1 MTLESLFAAL
11 HRDGHLPTS
20 QAPQIAFSDLSSPWY
35 TRVLM
40 GFMGWLGGM
49 FVLGFLGALIAALF
63 TNSVLMMII
72 AIGLFAGSFAMYR
85 AMPTNDFGTQF
96 ALAASI
102 CAQVVATVAF
112 GNAVGQRV
120 DPYNVAWFVAAMQI
134 ALVLLMPNALHRLLS
149 TMFAVVALFVA
160 AQKGLLVPALDAVLA
175 VALVLLVR
183 AESTLVAMG
192 RRQLVEPVINGLAIA
207 LLVRGAAH
215 VTIFGEAPW
224 FPFALQTAV
233 VFTMAL
239 VAWVVLNTS
248 RVAMVPRIAAVLAA
262 VVYVVVTW
270 RAPGLIASVLVVLVA
285 FGSGRR
291 ALTAFALVALLAYL
305 STFYY
310 QMHMTLMAKSMVL
323 ALSGASLLVMWW
335 VHRTY
340 FAKEAV

>member
-11 HRDGHLPTS
+11 HRDGHVATS
-20 QAPQIAFSDLSSPWY
+20 EVPQMAFSDLSSPWY

-40 GFMGWLGGM
+40 GFMGWLGGLFM
-49 FVLGFLGALIAALF
+49 LGFLGALIALLY
-63 TNSVLMMII
+63 TNSILMMII

-102 CAQVVATVAF
+102 CAQVVATIAF
-112 GNAVGQRV
+112 SEGLNQSV
-120 DPYNVAWFVAAMQI
+120 DTYNVAWFVALMQI

-160 AQKGLLVPALDAVLA
+160 AQKGLLVPALDVVLA
-175 VALVLLVR
+175 FALVALMR
-183 AESTLVAMG
+183 AESMLVAIG

-224 FPFALQTAV
+224 FPFALQTAA
-233 VFTMAL
+233 VFSVAL

-248 RVAMVPRIAAVLAA
+248 RVATVPRIAAVLAA
-262 VVYVVVTW
+262 LVYVAVTW
-270 RAPGLIASVLVVLVA
+270 RAPGLITSVLVLLVA

-310 QMHMTLMAKSMVL
+310 QKHMTLMAKSMVL

-340 FAKEAV
+340 FAGEAA

>member
-1 MTLESLFAAL
+1 MTLDSLFAAL
-11 HRDGHLPTS
+11 HRDGHVVTS
-20 QAPQIAFSDLSSPWY
+20 EVPQIVFTDSSSPWY

-40 GFMGWLGGM
+40 GFMGWLGGV
-49 FVLGFLGALIAALF
+49 FVLGFLGALIAAFF
-63 TNSVLMMII
+63 TNSVLMMIV

-85 AMPTNDFGTQF
+85 AMPTNDFATQF

-102 CAQVVATVAF
+102 CAQIVATRAF
-112 GNAVGQRV
+112 STALDRSV
-120 DPYNVAWFVAAMQI
+120 DTYNVAWFVALMQI
-134 ALVLLMPNALHRLLS
+134 ALVMLMPNVLHRLLS
-149 TMFAVVALFVA
+149 TMIAVVALFVA
-160 AQKGLLVPALDAVLA
+160 AQKGLIVPALDAVLA

-192 RRQLVEPVINGLAIA
+192 RRQLVEPVISGLAIA

-224 FPFALQTAV
+224 FPFALQTAL
-233 VFTMAL
+233 VFSVAL
-239 VAWVVLNTS
+239 VAWVVLHTS
-248 RVAMVPRIAAVLAA
+248 RVATVPRIAAVLAA
-262 VVYVVVTW
+262 VVYVAATW

-335 VHRTY
+335 LHRIY
-340 FAKEAV
+340 FAGEVA

>member
-11 HRDGHLPTS
+11 HRDGHVATS
-20 QAPQIAFSDLSSPWY
+20 QVPQIAFSDLSSPWY

-63 TNSVLMMII
+63 TNSVLMMVI

-85 AMPTNDFGTQF
+85 VMPTNDFGTQF

-112 GNAVGQRV
+112 GNTVGQRV
-120 DPYNVAWFVAAMQI
+120 DPYNVAWFVALMQI
-134 ALVLLMPNALHRLLS
+134 ALIVLMPNALHRLLS
-149 TMFAVVALFVA
+149 TMFAAVALFFA
-160 AQKGLLVPALDAVLA
+160 AQKGLLVPALYAVLA

-224 FPFALQTAV
+224 FPFALQTAL
-233 VFTMAL
+233 VFSVAL
-239 VAWVVLNTS
+239 VAWVLLHTS
-248 RVAMVPRIAAVLAA
+248 RVATLPRSAALLAA
-262 VVYVVVTW
+262 VVYVAVTW
-270 RAPGLIASVLVVLVA
+270 RAPGLIASVLVLLVA

-340 FAKEAV
+340 FAGEVA

>member
-11 HRDGHLPTS
+11 HRDGHVATS
-20 QAPQIAFSDLSSPWY
+20 EVPQMAFSDLSSPWY

-40 GFMGWLGGM
+40 GFMGWLGGL
-49 FVLGFLGALIAALF
+49 FVLGFLGALIAVFF
-63 TNSVLMMII
+63 TSSVFMMIV

-102 CAQVVATVAF
+102 CGQVVATIAF
-112 GNAVGQRV
+112 SKGMDQSV
-120 DPYNVAWFVAAMQI
+120 DTYNVAWFVALMQI
-134 ALVLLMPNALHRLLS
+134 ALVVLMPNTLHRLLS

-183 AESTLVAMG
+183 AESTLVARG
-192 RRQLVEPVINGLAIA
+192 HRLLVEPVINGLAIA

-215 VTIFGEAPW
+215 VTFFGQAPW
-224 FPFALQTAV
+224 YPFALQTAV
-233 VFTMAL
+233 VFSVAL
-239 VAWVVLNTS
+239 VAWVALNTS
-248 RVAMVPRIAAVLAA
+248 RVATVPRIAAVLAA
-262 VVYVVVTW
+262 LVYVAVTW
-270 RAPGLIASVLVVLVA
+270 RAPGLIASVLVLLVA

-291 ALTAFALVALLAYL
+291 ALTAFALLALLAYL
-305 STFYY
+305 SAFYY

-323 ALSGASLLVMWW
+323 ALSAACLLVMWW

-340 FAKEAV
+340 FAGEAA